1 MLSKRSEKVPGFYKN
16 QEAKPRAT
24 GQLKELVSRLG
35 LEISL
40 RLTRKNPEPSFRLDL
55 TKKQREYLYAT
66 YKITKRF
73 KSMND
78 FYIDQLEQEQYSKSG
93 KIKYSVESFQMR
105 LGNVKTLTV
114 YRKRGVRE
122 LLFRQSDLVVKFEI
136 RTTHII
142 SDRIQ
147 GLIKKNQLSNN

>member
-1 MLSKRSEKVPGFYKN
+1 
-16 QEAKPRAT
+16 
-24 GQLKELVSRLG
+24 
-35 LEISL
+35 
-40 RLTRKNPEPSFRLDL
+40 
-55 TKKQREYLYAT
+55 
-66 YKITKRF
+66 
-73 KSMND
+73 MND

-142 SDRIQ
+142 SDRIK